1 MVQNVLSKMKKMK
14 TERESGGGFLNS
26 VFILCLN
33 YVIAMITKR
42 SKGYVP
48 YLYMQNKVKNKT
60 LY

>member
-1 MVQNVLSKMKKMK
+1 MKKMK

-26 VFILCLN
+26 VFILCLK

-48 YLYMQNKVKNKT
+48 YLYTQNKVKNKT